1 MIIKKRPIITW
12 LLNPDT
18 PGFQEGLTF
27 AAPQNREN
35 YEILNEE
42 LKHLKEIR
50 AMKPK
55 WGLPELVMPSF
66 ERVMEKSA
74 PAFEKIMPDLFKEF
88 SETDECGILILRN
101 NETLVYGFGDNQLN
115 IWFFNEQNGHSMFHF
130 SAVY

>member
-27 AAPQNREN
+27 AAPKNLVN
-35 YEILNEE
+35 YEILNDE
-42 LKHLKEIR
+42 LKHLKDIR
-50 AMKPK
+50 ALRPD

-74 PAFEKIMPDLFKEF
+74 PSFEKIMPALFNEF
-88 SETDECGILILRN
+88 SKTDAC
-101 NETLVYGFGDNQLN
+101 
-115 IWFFNEQNGHSMFHF
+115 
-130 SAVY
+130 